1 MLYPIELHNHFPGW
15 DCKGK
20 MEESGIA
27 NPVLD
32 LLLAVGHRW
41 GNIFIFREG
50 FFTRPVG
57 YSGEAPDA
65 RLG

>member
-1 MLYPIELHNHFPGW
+1 MLYPIELHNHFPDW

-27 NPVLD
+27 NPVFD
-32 LLLAVGHRW
+32 FLLAIDYQR

-57 YSGEAPDA
+57 CSGEALDV